1 MSRSTIDFGIDL
13 GTTNSTIAVLAG
25 TEVQVFRNNEGFE
38 TTPSAVWLDKGG
50 RLFVGRR
57 AKERLVDDGE
67 NAVSEF
73 KLQMG
78 TSTEYHFARDGRT
91 LRPEQLS
98 AEVLKSLKADV
109 AQRTGEDVQ
118 AAVITV
124 PAAFELP
131 QCKTTEKA
139 AELAGF
145 KVSPLLQEP
154 VAAALVHGFQ
164 SESDKVFWL
173 VYDLGGGTFD
183 AAVIQVRDGAIRV
196 VNHGG
201 DNHLGGKL
209 IDWEIVDRLLVSAV
223 AQGNALSD
231 FRRGNPKWR
240 GAFAK
245 LKQAAEE
252 AKIRLSRDPSAEI
265 LIDFLC
271 SDDRSQPVRLEMEL
285 SRSDVEGLIEPY
297 IVRSLNICKKVLSE
311 KRLGAGDIERVL
323 LVGGPTLTPYLRERL
338 ADPAQG
344 LGIKLDHSQDPL
356 TVVARGAAIFA
367 GTQRLEVEVASAA
380 AAAPGACVITL
391 DYKPVGA
398 DTEPLVGGKVTPP
411 GSGSVSGY
419 TVEFVNEAARP
430 PWRSGKVGL
439 SPEGTFVTALWA
451 EKGKPNVFRIELCDS
466 AGSPRPCSPSSLT
479 YTVGLAIT
487 DPPLIHSM
495 GIALADGTMDVFFAK
510 GTPLPARSRKVR
522 RTTVEVRKGQ
532 SGSLIVIPVV
542 EGENKNRVDRNQLI
556 GTLEIQADRLRRD
569 LPAGSEVEVTIEVDA
584 SRLVRTLAYVPLL
597 DEEFEGLNKLEMAG
611 ADPAA
616 LQQDLERERKRLVR
630 LRERVDTTGDPAARE
645 SLRRIDQER
654 MEHDVES
661 ALAAS
666 RDDRDAADKCA
677 KRLLDLKQADDDVE
691 DALEWPLLVSEAN
704 ETIGLLRKVVAEHGN
719 SATKQQAATLE
730 RELRE
735 ATEARDMDRVR
746 RKISEMD
753 GLRIRILK
761 EQPGFW
767 VALLQ
772 WQEERKE
779 SMRDR
784 PQAEAL
790 IAQAYRAINSNDVPA
805 LQAAVQ
811 QLMALLPADE
821 QDEMRRGFGSTVL

>member
-38 TTPSAVWLDKGG
+38 TTPSTVWVDKGG

-67 NAVSEF
+67 NAASEF

-78 TSTEYHFARDGRT
+78 TSNGKTIERTGQT
-91 LRPEQLS
+91 LRPEELS
-98 AEVLKSLKADV
+98 AEVLKSLKGDV

-118 AAVITV
+118 ASVITV

-131 QCKTTEKA
+131 QCKATEKA

-164 SESDKVFWL
+164 SESEKVFWL

-209 IDWEIVDRLLVSAV
+209 IDWEIVDRLLVPAV
-223 AQGNALSD
+223 ARGNALSD
-231 FRRGNPKWR
+231 FRRGNRKWR

-271 SDDRSQPVRLEMEL
+271 SDDRGQPVQLEIEL
-285 SRSDVEGLIEPY
+285 SRGDVEGLIEPY
-297 IVRSLNICKKVLSE
+297 IVRSLNICKKVLTE
-311 KRLGAGDIERVL
+311 KRLGPGDIERVL
-323 LVGGPTLTPYLRERL
+323 LVGGPTLTPYLRDRL

-344 LGIKLDHSQDPL
+344 LGIRLDHSQDPL

-367 GTQRLEVEVASAA
+367 GTQRLELGEAAA
-380 AAAPGACVITL
+380 AAAPGACTITL

-398 DTEPLVGGKVTPP
+398 DTEPLVGGKVAVP
-411 GSGSVSGY
+411 GSQVLSGY
-419 TVEFVNEAARP
+419 TIEFVNEAARP

-439 SPEGTFVTALWA
+439 SPEGTFMTTLWA
-451 EKGKPNVFRIELCDS
+451 EKGRPNAYRIELCDS
-466 AGSPRPCSPSSLT
+466 AGSIRPCAPGTLT

-510 GTPLPARSRKVR
+510 GTPLPARRRSIR

-532 SGSLIVIPVV
+532 AGSLIVIPVV
-542 EGENKNRVDRNQLI
+542 EGENRNRVDRNQLI
-556 GTLEIQADRLRRD
+556 GTLEIQADSLRRD

-584 SRLVRTLAYVPLL
+584 SRLVRTRAYVPLL
-597 DEEFEGLNKLEMAG
+597 DEEFQGVNKLEMPG
-611 ADPAA
+611 AEPAV
-616 LQQDLERERKRLVR
+616 LQQDLDRERKRLEK
-630 LRERVDTTGDPAARE
+630 LRSRVDTTGDPTARDA
-645 SLRRIDQER
+645 LRRIDQER
-654 MEHDVES
+654 MEHDVDS
-661 ALAAS
+661 ALAAA
-666 RDDRDAADKCA
+666 RDDRDAADKAA
-677 KRLLDLKQADDDVE
+677 KRLLDLKQAADDVE
-691 DALEWPLLVSEAN
+691 DALEWPALVAEAN
-704 ETIGLLRKVVAEHGN
+704 ETIALLRKVVTEHGD
-719 SATKQQAATLE
+719 SSGKQQAATLE

-735 ATEARDMDRVR
+735 ASEARDIDRVR

-772 WQEERKE
+772 WQEERKGT
-779 SMRDR
+779 MRDR

-790 IAQAYRAINSNDVPA
+790 IAQAYRAINNNDVPA

-811 QLMALLPADE
+811 QLMSLLPADE
-821 QDEMRRGFGSTVL
+821 QDEMRRGFGSTIL